1 MLWCCPIASVNKPQ
15 TSDPSVS
22 DETLVAFC
30 NLLDLA
36 LVLAE
41 LGTLPICRFTLK
53 LSEPSHTEIC
63 ETGLP
68 LALIEELFDSQTIP
82 SCERLFQY
90 LESRIERIT
99 AGIEGGRGKGL
110 ILLRLC
116 NELLR
121 RLSKTEDTIFCGRI
135 LIFLSK
141 SFPIGEKS
149 GVNLRGDFNVQ
160 NVTVYDETPQQ
171 LIPTQEM
178 EVDEKEEE
186 KKEEV
191 SAIIEGDA
199 KSDDGAKGTKA
210 VSFTAGQDPKNSP
223 EVLDAAT
230 LYPIFWSLQGDFA
243 DPPRLFQPENF
254 KRFKEGLAATMAK
267 FQVADEEAFKSTG
280 KVDGAANG
288 LKRPDDKKPG
298 AVTTGEK
305 RKREES
311 DEDESRGEGFNPKY
325 LTSPELFELEVMRL
339 ALLDSMRS

>member
-1 MLWCCPIASVNKPQ
+1 MPSLVCCHAVFKLQ
-15 TSDPSVS
+15 
-22 DETLVAFC
+22 
-30 NLLDLA
+30 
-36 LVLAE
+36 
-41 LGTLPICRFTLK
+41 
-53 LSEPSHTEIC
+53 LSELNNTEIC

-82 SCERLFQY
+82 SCERLFEY

-171 LIPTQEM
+171 PVSVPVQDM

-186 KKEEV
+186 RKEETPV
-191 SAIIEGDA
+191 AVEGNG
-199 KSDDGAKGTKA
+199 KSDDGARVTKA
-210 VSFTAGQDPKNSP
+210 VSFTAGLESKKAP
-223 EVLDAAT
+223 EALDTTT

-254 KRFKEGLAATMAK
+254 KRFKEGLAATMAR
-267 FQVADEEAFKSTG
+267 FQIADEEAFKSTG
-280 KVDGAANG
+280 KVDGATNG

-298 AVTTGEK
+298 VVSTGEK
-305 RKREES
+305 RKRDES

-325 LTSPELFELEVMRL
+325 LTSPELFELEVMKHFYF
-339 ALLDSMRS
+339 SIP

>member
-1 MLWCCPIASVNKPQ
+1 MLSLVCCLCYFYIQ
-15 TSDPSVS
+15 
-22 DETLVAFC
+22 
-30 NLLDLA
+30 
-36 LVLAE
+36 
-41 LGTLPICRFTLK
+41 
-53 LSEPSHTEIC
+53 LSEPNNTEIC

-82 SCERLFQY
+82 SCEKLFQY

-171 LIPTQEM
+171 SVPVQDM

-186 KKEEV
+186 KKEETPTAV
-191 SAIIEGDA
+191 EGDA
-199 KSDDGAKGTKA
+199 KSDDGARPTKA
-210 VSFTAGQDPKNSP
+210 VSFTTGQEPKKAP
-223 EVLDAAT
+223 EVLDTAT
-230 LYPIFWSLQGDFA
+230 LYPVFWSLQGDFA

-254 KRFKEGLAATMAK
+254 KGFKEGLAATMAK

-280 KVDGAANG
+280 KVDGATNG

-298 AVTTGEK
+298 VVTTGEK

-325 LTSPELFELEVMRL
+325 LTSPELFELEVIMRFHSSIPGEPD
-339 ALLDSMRS
+339 AKIKPTRMID

>member
-1 MLWCCPIASVNKPQ
+1 M
-15 TSDPSVS
+15 
-22 DETLVAFC
+22 
-30 NLLDLA
+30 
-36 LVLAE
+36 LAE
-41 LGTLPICRFTLK
+41 LGTLLTCHFYVQTILHNPA
-53 LSEPSHTEIC
+53 EIS

-160 NVTVYDETPQQ
+160 NVTVYDETPQEPV
-171 LIPTQEM
+171 LVQEM
-178 EVDEKEEE
+178 EVDQKEEE
-186 KKEEV
+186 KKEEA
-191 SAIIEGDA
+191 SATAEGDT
-199 KSDDGAKGTKA
+199 KSEDGTKSIKA
-210 VSFTAGQDPKNSP
+210 VSFTAGQEPKK
-223 EVLDAAT
+223 VLDAAT
-230 LYPIFWSLQGDFA
+230 LYPIFWSLQRDFA
-243 DPPRLFQPENF
+243 DPPRLFHKENLESF
-254 KRFKEGLAATMAK
+254 KTALAATMAK
-267 FQVADEEAFKSTG
+267 FQVADEEALKSTG
-280 KVDGAANG
+280 KVDGVANG
-288 LKRPDDKKPG
+288 SKRMDDKKPG
-298 AVTTGEK
+298 VTATGEK

-311 DEDESRGEGFNPKY
+311 EEDESKGEGFNPKY
-325 LTSPELFELEVMRL
+325 LTSPELFELEVIKHPIF
-339 ALLDSMRS
+339 

>member
-1 MLWCCPIASVNKPQ
+1 MSY
-15 TSDPSVS
+15 T
-22 DETLVAFC
+22 
-30 NLLDLA
+30 
-36 LVLAE
+36 
-41 LGTLPICRFTLK
+41 
-53 LSEPSHTEIC
+53 SHTEIC

-141 SFPIGEKS
+141 SFSIGEKS

-160 NVTVYDETPQQ
+160 NVTVYDETPQE
-171 LIPTQEM
+171 PVPAQEM
-178 EVDEKEEE
+178 ELDQKEEE
-186 KKEEV
+186 KKEETP
-191 SAIIEGDA
+191 ATATEGDA
-199 KSDDGAKGTKA
+199 KSDDGAKDTKA
-210 VSFTAGQDPKNSP
+210 VSFTSGQEPKK
-223 EVLDAAT
+223 VLDAAT
-230 LYPIFWSLQGDFA
+230 LYPIFWSLQRDFA
-243 DPPRLFQPENF
+243 DPPRLFQKENF
-254 KRFKEGLAATMAK
+254 DHFKTALAATMTK
-267 FQVADEEAFKSTG
+267 FQVANEEALKSTG
-280 KVDGAANG
+280 KVDGVANG

-298 AVTTGEK
+298 ASTTGEK

-311 DEDESRGEGFNPKY
+311 EEDESKGEGFNPKY
-325 LTSPELFELEVMRL
+325 LTSPELFELEVMKHFIF
-339 ALLDSMRS
+339 